1 MTGND
6 ELNHKTESIP
16 SLLGRVLVEFRG
28 TKAE

>member
-1 MTGND
+1 MAGND